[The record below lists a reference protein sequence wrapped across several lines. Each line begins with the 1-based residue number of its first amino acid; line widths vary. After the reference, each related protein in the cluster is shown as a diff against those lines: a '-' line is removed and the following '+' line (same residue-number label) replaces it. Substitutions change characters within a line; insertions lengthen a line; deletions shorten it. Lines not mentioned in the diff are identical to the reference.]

1 MTYSRGKQWHLSPPF
16 AALTLTSYGH
26 QDKPNQGGWQGRE
39 GRKSLVSPTSNI
51 PNNSP
56 TIFLFLQHVD
66 LWWDRRTLTVPDV
79 QGQGIHLVFKDAT
92 DVLGLER
99 QLMACGDLLCQAR
112 WEDAPIGNLLL
123 PMDHCPLPFESSD
136 TLSVLCSLLGLC
148 SPSGLLIA
156 VDN

>member
-1 MTYSRGKQWHLSPPF
+1 
-16 AALTLTSYGH
+16 
-26 QDKPNQGGWQGRE
+26 
-39 GRKSLVSPTSNI
+39 
-51 PNNSP
+51 
-56 TIFLFLQHVD
+56 VD

-92 DVLGLER
+92 DVLGLEQ

-112 WEDAPIGNLLL
+112 WEDVPTGNLLL